1 MYIYICSQTVQSFAI
16 FAGSADLMGAPCRS
30 SREHLSMYMILA
42 LVGLTEHSNVA
53 LQWPSWPSQSQR
65 GTMHCI
71 DTSLMGIANL
81 IVLKHKTPCA
91 AVDTSANNPTEV
103 GSGGCVL

>member
-1 MYIYICSQTVQSFAI
+1 MIIYVCSQTVQNFAI

-30 SREHLSMYMILA
+30 SREHLSIYMILA

-71 DTSLMGIANL
+71 DTSLMEIA
-81 IVLKHKTPCA
+81 
-91 AVDTSANNPTEV
+91 
-103 GSGGCVL
+103 